1 MSLKFKPRISILKTI
16 IPSLDLLILIIS
28 GSFLI
33 YKGNSESIWIYL
45 FVILLF
51 FLGLLQFSKNL
62 FFLYLTDK
70 ELKIIRPFKVF
81 NSDHSFTLSEIR
93 EITFNKG
100 FKSPFMTIRKINS
113 YDENPFVI
121 NFYNSEMEKLI
132 AELNKLGIKTTRKNI

>member
-1 MSLKFKPRISILKTI
+1 MSLKYKSRISILKTI
-16 IPSLDLLILIIS
+16 ISSLDLLLLIIS

-33 YKGNSESIWIYL
+33 YKGNSVSVWIYV
-45 FVILLF
+45 FGILLL

-62 FFLYLTDK
+62 FFLYLNDK

-81 NSDHSFTLSEIR
+81 NSNHSFTLSEIR
-93 EITFNKG
+93 EVTFNKG

-121 NFYNSEMEKLI
+121 NFSDSEMEKLI
-132 AELNKLGIKTTRKNI
+132 AELNNLGVKTIRNNI

>member
-1 MSLKFKPRISILKTI
+1 MSLKFKSRISILKTL
-16 IPSLDLLILIIS
+16 IPSLDILILIIS
-28 GSFLI
+28 GSILI
-33 YKGNSESIWIYL
+33 NNGNSVSVWIYV
-45 FVILLF
+45 FGILLL
-51 FLGLLQFSKNL
+51 FLGLFQFSKNL

-70 ELKIIRPFKVF
+70 ELKIKRPFKVF
-81 NSDHSFTLSEIR
+81 NSDHSFTLSEIK

-121 NFYNSEMEKLI
+121 NFSNSEMEKLI

>member
-1 MSLKFKPRISILKTI
+1 MSLKYKSRISILKTI
-16 IPSLDLLILIIS
+16 ISSLDLLLLIIS

-33 YKGNSESIWIYL
+33 YKGNSVSVWIYV
-45 FVILLF
+45 FGILLL
-51 FLGLLQFSKNL
+51 FLALLQFSKNL

-81 NSDHSFTLSEIR
+81 NSNQSFTLSEIR
-93 EITFNKG
+93 EVTFNKG

-121 NFYNSEMEKLI
+121 NFSDSEMEKLI
-132 AELNKLGIKTTRKNI
+132 AELNNLGVKTIRNNI